1 MKRLATKS
9 SAKIVF
15 LAGLVAFTT
24 VIFSVTFSVGFSAGQ
39 AASTQ
44 APCPSFYE
52 NLKNLSAK
60 LFSRSTPSL
69 TAELPLIGRFRL
81 TPIAGHDDIFEG
93 VTSSGQKFIFR
104 TNEERAK
111 LEVSV
116 YRFARAAGFN
126 VPTTTY
132 AEINGIRGSAQE
144 MVQGQKLA
152 ADFTREN
159 DWHELPWHKPDPAT
173 RVFDSILA
181 MNDRNTSN
189 YFITPDRQ
197 QILFDHEQAFYSVRD
212 NFALRDGNNEI
223 LEEKTV
229 RRFIQA
235 DPERARRLADVTS
248 EADFLWALRDL
259 TDAQRATFRE
269 RIKLYRALYRRAL
282 ATLPAGQ

>member
-1 MKRLATKS
+1 ML
-9 SAKIVF
+9 
-15 LAGLVAFTT
+15 
-24 VIFSVTFSVGFSAGQ
+24 
-39 AASTQ
+39 
-44 APCPSFYE
+44 
-52 NLKNLSAK
+52 
-60 LFSRSTPSL
+60 SRSTPSL
-69 TAELPLIGRFRL
+69 TAELPLVGRFKL
-81 TPIAGHDDIFEG
+81 TLIEGHDDIYEG
-93 VTSSGQKFIFR
+93 VTSSGRKFIFR
-104 TNEERAK
+104 TDEERAK

-132 AEINGIRGSAQE
+132 AEINGMRGSAQE

-159 DWHELPWHKPDPAT
+159 DWQELPWHKPDPVT

-197 QILFDHEQAFYSVRD
+197 QILFDHEQAFYPKRD

-223 LEEKTV
+223 LDEKTV

-235 DPERARRLADVTS
+235 DPERARRLADVSS

-259 TDAQRATFRE
+259 TDAQRTTFRE
-269 RIKLYRALYRRAL
+269 RLKLFRGLYRRAL
-282 ATLPAGQ
+282 SQQH